1 MILNS
6 SQSIQTS
13 RPLETSTSKRVAG
26 DARPS
31 SASTVNSETSTA
43 ISEEASKVKQ
53 KAAEQ
58 AQNQANQRMI
68 SQLQSR
74 DREVRSHEA
83 AHASAGGSLVVSGPS
98 FTYQKGP
105 DGRSYAIG
113 GEVQLDVSVV
123 ANDPEATLKKSEQI
137 RRAALAPADPS
148 SQDLRVASSAN
159 QIASKARVDIA
170 LLRREE
176 AQLEEKE
183 KELEAAQNSE
193 ADINEVEAKDDSLS
207 IETDLAT
214 SLEPNPGVSSSSQ
227 PAAII
232 AFTEMAESS
241 APSLAPKES
250 QVNQFV

>member
-13 RPLETSTSKRVAG
+13 RPLESSISKRVT
-26 DARPS
+26 DTTRSS
-31 SASTVNSETSTA
+31 SAPASPVNSE
-43 ISEEASKVKQ
+43 EADKAKL

-68 SQLQSR
+68 SELQSR
-74 DREVRSHEA
+74 DRAVRSHEA

-113 GEVQLDVSVV
+113 GEVQIDVSPV

-137 RRAALAPADPS
+137 RRTALAPADPS
-148 SQDLRVASSAN
+148 SQDLRVASNAS
-159 QIASKARVDIA
+159 QLASKARVEIA
-170 LLRREE
+170 VLRREE

-183 KELEAAQNSE
+183 KELEAEQNSE
-193 ADINEVEAKDDSLS
+193 VALDDVESNGSFPS
-207 IETDLAT
+207 IENDMPT
-214 SLEPNPGVSSSSQ
+214 SIEFDSAANSPSQ
-227 PAAII
+227 PAAIS
-232 AFTEMAESS
+232 AFTETAESS
-241 APSLAPKES
+241 APSSSAKES

>member
-1 MILNS
+1 MNLIS
-6 SQSIQTS
+6 SQSIQIS
-13 RPLETSTSKRVAG
+13 RPLESSISKRVI
-26 DARPS
+26 DVTRSSSTPTPTPS
-31 SASTVNSETSTA
+31 VSAQ
-43 ISEEASKVKQ
+43 EADKAKQ

-58 AQNQANQRMI
+58 AQNLANQRMI

-74 DREVRSHEA
+74 DREVRAHEA

-113 GEVQLDVSVV
+113 GEVQLDVSAV
-123 ANDPEATLKKSEQI
+123 ANDPEATLQKSEQI

-148 SQDLRVASSAN
+148 SQDIRVAAN
-159 QIASKARVDIA
+159 AGQLASKARVDIA

-183 KELEAAQNSE
+183 KELEAEQN
-193 ADINEVEAKDDSLS
+193 AEVRANDVESNDELSS
-207 IETDLAT
+207 IENDFPVP
-214 SLEPNPGVSSSSQ
+214 LELNLSVSSLSQ
-227 PAAII
+227 PAAIN
-232 AFTEMAESS
+232 AFTETAESS
-241 APSLAPKES
+241 APRLLTKES

>member
-1 MILNS
+1 MILNN
-6 SQSIQTS
+6 SQSIQNS
-13 RPLETSTSKRVAG
+13 RPLETSSSKRVT
-26 DARPS
+26 DVPRSS
-31 SASTVNSETSTA
+31 SASMPSVSSEGA
-43 ISEEASKVKQ
+43 DKARQ

-68 SQLQSR
+68 SELQSR

-113 GEVQLDVSVV
+113 GEVQLDVSAV
-123 ANDPEATLKKSEQI
+123 ANDPEATLQKSEQI

-148 SQDLRVASSAN
+148 SQDLRVAAN
-159 QIASKARVDIA
+159 ASQLASKARVDIA

-183 KELEAAQNSE
+183 KELEAEQNAETSV
-193 ADINEVEAKDDSLS
+193 NEVESNDGLSS
-207 IETDLAT
+207 IENDLPA
-214 SLEPNPGVSSSSQ
+214 SIEANSKASSISQ
-227 PAAII
+227 PAAIS
-232 AFTEMAESS
+232 AFTETAESS
-241 APSLAPKES
+241 APKLLTKES
-250 QVNQFV
+250 QINQFV

>member
-13 RPLETSTSKRVAG
+13 RPLESSISKRVT
-26 DARPS
+26 DTSRSS
-31 SASTVNSETSTA
+31 SAAASPVS
-43 ISEEASKVKQ
+43 SEEADKARQ

-68 SQLQSR
+68 SELQSR

-83 AHASAGGSLVVSGPS
+83 AHVSAGGSLVVSGPS

-113 GEVQLDVSVV
+113 GEVQIDVSPV

-148 SQDLRVASSAN
+148 AQDLRVASNAN
-159 QIASKARVDIA
+159 QLASKARVDIA

-183 KELEAAQNSE
+183 KQLEAEQNSE
-193 ADINEVEAKDDSLS
+193 VAADGVESSDGLPS
-207 IETDLAT
+207 IENDLPT
-214 SLEPNPGVSSSSQ
+214 PLELGSSANSPSQ
-227 PAAII
+227 PAAIS
-232 AFTEMAESS
+232 AFTQTAESS
-241 APSLAPKES
+241 APSLSAKES
-250 QVNQFV
+250 SVNQFV

>member
-13 RPLETSTSKRVAG
+13 RPLESSISKRVM
-26 DARPS
+26 DAPRSS
-31 SASTVNSETSTA
+31 SASTPAS
-43 ISEEASKVKQ
+43 SEESDKAKQ
-53 KAAEQ
+53 KATEQ
-58 AQNQANQRMI
+58 AQNLANQRMI

-113 GEVQLDVSVV
+113 GEIQLDVSPVE
-123 ANDPEATLKKSEQI
+123 NDPEATLQKSEQI

-148 SQDLRVASSAN
+148 SQDLRVAANAN
-159 QIASKARVDIA
+159 QLASKARVDIA

-183 KELEAAQNSE
+183 KGLEAEQNAEVSV
-193 ADINEVEAKDDSLS
+193 NEIESNDGLS
-207 IETDLAT
+207 IENDLPA
-214 SLEPNPGVSSSSQ
+214 SVEVNSIASSVSK
-227 PAAII
+227 PVAIS
-232 AFTEMAESS
+232 AFTETAESS
-241 APSLAPKES
+241 APKSLTKEP